1 MHRLL
6 PLATLTL
13 ALATSSALAADIAI
27 EAGEGANER
36 LIEALISAQ
45 PGDTVKIGPG
55 RFEFTEGLSLDVD
68 DVKVQGAGAGQTVL
82 SFKGQ
87 TGAGEG
93 LLVTSDRVVLEDFAV
108 EDTKGDGVKSK
119 GSDQIT
125 FRNLSVVWTGG
136 PKAEN
141 GAYGVYPVSSKN
153 VLIDGVFV
161 SGASDAGIYV
171 GQSEDIVVRNSRAEY
186 NVAGIEIENSKRA
199 DVTKNTV
206 THNTGGIL
214 VFDLPNLPVQGGQ
227 DVRVFDNDVV
237 ENDTPNFAPKGNIVG
252 IVPKGMGVMV
262 MANRNVH
269 VFGNRFDKNGTAHVL
284 IAAYPNDYDDD
295 NYMFVPRGVYVHDNT
310 YGEGGG
316 APDGEAGK
324 VISDISGTPVPD
336 IVWDGATTLTEYAS
350 WTAAEDRIYVKEAEG
365 TTFVNLKII
374 SNMILPWGWWP
385 DRDIANYA
393 GSPDLV
399 WRFRLNV
406 NHPNAAATISAAT
419 AVTGSPAAKPAHV
432 NTRAMRK
439 ASTFSAQRRSRFV
452 LLMTPIEPQR
462 KG

>member
-1 MHRLL
+1 MQRFLTI
-6 PLATLTL
+6 ASLTL
-13 ALATSSALAADIAI
+13 ALSNSTALAADIAV
-27 EAGEGANER
+27 EAGDGANER

-45 PGDTVKIGPG
+45 PGDIVKIGPG
-55 RFEFTEGLSLDVD
+55 RFDLTEGLSLDVD

-153 VLIDGVFV
+153 VLIDGVYV

-171 GQSEDIVVRNSRAEY
+171 GQSEDIIVRNSRAEY

-199 DVTKNTV
+199 DVTRNTV

-214 VFDLPNLPVQGGQ
+214 VFDLPNLPVQGGE

-237 ENDTPNFAPKGNIVG
+237 ENDTPNFAPKGNIVA

-269 VFGNRFDKNGTAHVL
+269 VFGNRFDRNGTAHVL

-295 NYMFVPRGVYVHDNT
+295 NYMFVPRGVFVHGNT
-310 YGEGGG
+310 YGEGGYE
-316 APDGEAGK
+316 PDGEVGK
-324 VISDISGTPVPD
+324 IITDVSGTPVPD
-336 IVWDGATTLTEYAS
+336 IVWDGVTRIPEYFS
-350 WTAAEDRIYVKEAEG
+350 WVSAEDKVYIDEAEG
-365 TTFVNLKII
+365 TTFANLKMI
-374 SNMILPWGWWP
+374 SQMLLPWST
-385 DRDIANYA
+385 
-393 GSPDLV
+393 SPD
-399 WRFRLNV
+399 
-406 NHPNAAATISAAT
+406 TDISGYK
-419 AVTGSPAAKPAHV
+419 GSLPEPAPVK
-432 NTRAMRK
+432 
-439 ASTFSAQRRSRFV
+439 
-452 LLMTPIEPQR
+452 LPQDS
-462 KG
+462 GS